1 MRSFQ
6 LIVLTPPG
14 LTDPAI
20 AVAASEAGAWGVLD
34 LEHCDDETSG
44 LRAVNELARSASGL
58 CGVKFSGRRRE
69 FLSSA
74 VQNLPQRIG
83 IVMLTA
89 AHGDEVGSAIHSLQ
103 SRGVTV
109 LWESTSA
116 EAAEHGARLGV
127 NGIIAKGNESGGY
140 VGDETS
146 FVLLQHILASTRL
159 PVWVQGGVGVHT
171 SAACYAAGAAGVV
184 LDSQL
189 SLTRESSLPD
199 VVKSAIAHMDGSETL
214 CLGNGL
220 DDPCRLYWRP
230 GRPVLEGLRKAA
242 DGLCRTPQSRTE
254 KSLLWRHAVEQKVG
268 WSTNEQVWLLGQDAC
283 FAAALAERFKTVRGV
298 ISAVMEST
306 SAHLGAAQKLK
317 PLNENSAMASSH
329 GTRYP
334 IVQGPMTRVSDTAEF
349 ASAVATGGGLPFLAL
364 ALMRAPEVDNLLR
377 ETTQLLANKPWGV
390 GILGFVPAELRQ
402 EQLEVV
408 RKYRP
413 PFALI
418 AGGRPDQARVLDQE
432 GIVTY
437 LHVPSPGLLRMFLE
451 NGARHFVFEGRECGG
466 HVGPRSSF
474 VLWESMIE
482 VLLESLSDKDA
493 AKCHVLF
500 AGGIH
505 DGLSGAMVA
514 AMAASLAERGV
525 NIGVL
530 LGTAYLF
537 TKEAVE
543 SGAIVRNFQREALRC
558 DRTVLLETGP
568 GHAIRCVPTPYVDYF
583 EQQKR
588 HLQATSSSSEEARV
602 ELEMLNVGRLRI
614 ASKGITRPVSTET
627 AKSAVGGFIKLSQTE
642 QRQDGM
648 YMIGQVAA
656 LRKEI
661 CTIQHLHHTVAV
673 NSTERLIRVPPPLW
687 NGTASRS
694 QDIAIIGMACILPKA
709 GDLCTYWENILAKV
723 DAITEVPKDRWD
735 WKKYYDPDPSA
746 PDKSYSKWGGF
757 LEDVPF
763 DPLNYGIPPN
773 ALSSIEP
780 LQLLTL
786 EVARRALDHAGY
798 KTRPFSRERAS
809 VILGVGGGGA
819 DLAQRYGTRVAM
831 AAATSDSDSD
841 APQDL
846 PKWTEDSFPGMLS
859 NVAAGRVANRF
870 DFGGVNYTVD
880 AACASSLAA
889 IYHAVN
895 ELEAGTSDLVIAG
908 GSDTVQSPF
917 AYVCFSK
924 THAFSFQG
932 RCRTFDESADGIAI
946 SEGVAAVV
954 LKRLPDAQRDG
965 DRIYAVIKG
974 IAGSSDGRDK
984 SLTAPRVEGQVLAL
998 KRAYAK
1004 ARVSPGSVK
1013 LIEAHGTGTVAGDQ
1027 AEIEAL
1033 TRLFQS
1039 LGVPVQ
1045 SCAVGSVKSLIGH
1058 TKATAG
1064 VAGLIKA
1071 TLALHHKVLPPTGG
1085 VEKPN
1090 SKARF
1095 PESPF
1100 YVNSELRPWIN
1111 DSAEQPRRAGVS
1123 AFGFGGTNFHAVL
1136 EEYVGEG
1143 SCQDQASWRHWPC
1156 ELFVWASK
1164 SRDEMIAE
1172 LSNLEHSLSEMR
1184 NPDLCELA
1192 SSLWQRTKENT
1203 ATLNGATRLRLAIVA
1218 TSCED
1223 LRQKLGIA
1231 CENLRN
1237 AGCDRMQDPRGIY
1250 FTLKPL
1256 AAEGQVAFLF
1266 PGQGSQYVGMLRDL
1280 AIQFSEVREQFEFG
1294 DRVLRSELPSPLSSY
1309 VFPPP
1314 SFTQQEAQVRQQK
1327 LTETNI
1333 AQPAL
1338 GAAGLAMFRL
1348 LGSFGIRPSYVA
1360 GHSYG
1365 EYVALCSAGVFSD
1378 QMLMKISEVRG
1389 RLIRQGTT
1397 SESGTMAAVDANAS
1411 SVEQLLGGLEGVW
1424 IANLNSPRQTTIS
1437 GTRQGVD
1444 NACQKIKA
1452 AGIQFHPIPV
1462 ACAFHSPIIS
1472 PVKDQLA
1479 KWLATVKFEKPSTGV
1494 FCNTTARPYS
1504 QPPNEFADILAD
1516 HMVRPV
1522 DFVGEINALYEA
1534 GARIFVEV
1542 GPRNILTGLTA
1553 QILGDRAHVSLA
1565 TDISGRPGLLQL
1577 PHALGE
1583 LFAHAVP
1590 MQLDR
1595 LFQGRIEHDLG
1606 LEELVAKSRKQS
1618 FSATTWM
1625 VNGGRARPISQLGKA
1640 ASVQTAIAPQNSK
1653 PTVQPVG
1660 EMPAHNFPATLQ
1672 LDRQDPVQKPKP
1684 RPAEDVTPTLPKG
1697 GTNVNR
1703 VLANGN
1709 STAVMLQFN
1718 QLMSRFLTMQKEVML
1733 SCLDRGNGHEIVRR
1747 KIIDAVAPPVLQ
1759 PQGLTS
1765 SNTNVSHSA
1774 VERFPI
1780 GVTEKAVDEI
1790 SKSLEVTHKETPPKT
1805 EPEEKMDE
1813 PRLIAELLKVVN
1825 ERTGYPEDMLAVNVD
1840 IEAELGIDSIKRIEI
1855 LSVFVQHCLP
1865 ATLSVDMEEL
1875 TKLRTFQAIVE
1886 RTLAAMAEGNQ
1897 RAADSRPAVSTTSKT
1912 LSSLPDDESDLA
1924 RFVLVP
1930 QDAQL
1935 SFVPSHKFP
1944 ESVVIITDDE
1954 TGIAQAVKAEL
1965 SRQRIPAVL
1974 VRMNGSP
1981 EQPDDIFSANLIDPN
1996 SVATVVDRIRETRGN
2011 VAGLIHLLPF
2021 REQTNLDAI
2030 AFSDCKQQLQV
2041 DVKAFFNLLKATSTD
2056 LVAQSKT
2063 GLSWICAPIDL
2074 SALIP
2079 RERNSSLPGHGALRG
2094 IVKTLSVEWPRV
2106 VCKVIGIDKDR
2117 GPVEI
2122 AGSIVSEMA
2131 AGNQEV
2137 EVGFEGHRR
2146 LTMRPKRQP
2155 LSDVDRGVVI
2165 DSTSVILITGGARGI
2180 TAEAAHTLAKHK
2192 PTLILVGRSPLPA
2205 AEESEFTAKC
2215 LTPGELKKCLI
2226 DRIRQESSGRATP
2239 NEVESAYHGLMHE
2252 REIRRN
2258 LASLRQAGA
2267 TIQYFQ
2273 ADVRNEEQIT
2283 LLTEEIYRTY
2293 GRLDGVIHGAGIIED
2308 KLVEEKTPESFDR
2321 VFDTKVHSALVLS
2334 RVLRPES
2341 LKFLVLF
2348 SSVSGVFGNRGQVD
2362 YAAANAAMDCIAA
2375 YLDQKW
2381 PTTHVVSINW
2391 GPWDKVG
2398 MVSDLVRTQMMQRG
2412 VQLISEAAG
2421 IRALEQEV
2429 QRGKKGDVQVVLGS
2443 GPWDIGVL
2451 STSHPV
2457 SNLPHLPSPLPVAVL
2472 ATT

>member
-34 LEHCDDETSG
+34 LEHCNDETSA
-44 LRAVNELARSASGL
+44 LQAVNDLARSVSGL
-58 CGVKFSGRRRE
+58 CGIKVSGRRKE
-69 FLSSA
+69 FLSLA
-74 VQNLPQRIG
+74 VQSLPQRIG
-83 IVMLTA
+83 IVILTA
-89 AHGDEVGSAIHSLQ
+89 AHGDEVGSAIQLLQ

-116 EAAEHGARLGV
+116 ESAEHGARLGV
-127 NGIIAKGNESGGY
+127 NGIVAKGNESGGY

-146 FVLLQHILASTRL
+146 FVLLQHILANTRL

-189 SLTRESSLPD
+189 SLTRESNLPD
-199 VVKSAIAHMDGSETL
+199 AAKSAIAHMDGSETL
-214 CLGNGL
+214 CLGTGL
-220 DDPCRLYWRP
+220 DAPCRVYWRP

-242 DGLCRTPQSRTE
+242 DDLCGTPQSGTE
-254 KSLLWRHAVEQKVG
+254 KSLLWRHAVEHKVG
-268 WSTNEQVWLLGQDAC
+268 WSTSEQVWLLGQDAC
-283 FAAALAERFKTVRGV
+283 FAATLAKRFKTVRGV

-306 SAHLGAAQKLK
+306 SAHLAAAQKLK
-317 PLNENSAMASSH
+317 PLNENSPMAASH

-349 ASAVATGGGLPFLAL
+349 ANAVAAGGGLPFLAL

-377 ETTQLLANKPWGV
+377 DTTQLLANKPWGV

-418 AGGRPDQARVLDQE
+418 AGGRPDQARVLEQE

-482 VLLESLSDKDA
+482 VLLESLPEKDA

-543 SGAIVRNFQREALRC
+543 AGAIVRNFQREALRC

-614 ASKGITRPVSTET
+614 ASKGITRPVSAES

-661 CTIQHLHHTVAV
+661 CTIQQLHHTVAV
-673 NSTERLIRVPPPLW
+673 NSTERLTRVPSLLW
-687 NGTASRS
+687 KGTTRRS
-694 QDIAIIGMACILPKA
+694 HDIAIIGMACILPKA

-831 AAATSDSDSD
+831 AATTSDSDSD

-889 IYHAVN
+889 VYHAVN

-1004 ARVSPGSVK
+1004 AGLSPASVK

-1039 LGVPVQ
+1039 SGAPVQ

-1064 VAGLIKA
+1064 VAGIIKA

-1136 EEYVGEG
+1136 EEYAEKD
-1143 SCQDQASWRHWPC
+1143 SSQDQATWRHWPS

-1164 SRDEMIAE
+1164 SREEMIAD
-1172 LSNLEHSLSEMR
+1172 LSNLERSLSEGQ
-1184 NPDLCELA
+1184 NPELSELA
-1192 SSLWQRTKENT
+1192 SSSWQRTKKNT
-1203 ATLNGATRLRLAIVA
+1203 AALNGATRLRLAIVA
-1218 TSCED
+1218 SSCED

-1231 CENLRN
+1231 SENLRN
-1237 AGCDRMQDPRGIY
+1237 ASCERVQDPRGIY

-1256 AAEGQVAFLF
+1256 AAAGQVAFLF

-1280 AIQFSEVREQFEFG
+1280 AIQFSEVREQFELG

-1314 SFTQQEAQVRQQK
+1314 SFTPQEAQVRQQK

-1348 LGSFGIRPSYVA
+1348 LGSFGICPSYVA

-1378 QMLMKISEVRG
+1378 QMLMKISEARG

-1411 SVEQLLGGLEGVW
+1411 SVKQLLDGLEGVW

-1437 GTRQGVD
+1437 GTRQGVE

-1452 AGIQFHPIPV
+1452 AGIQCHPIPV

-1472 PVKDQLA
+1472 AVKDQLA
-1479 KWLATVKFEKPSTGV
+1479 KWLAEVKFAKPSLGV
-1494 FCNTTARPYS
+1494 FSNTTARPYS
-1504 QPPNEFADILAD
+1504 QPPNEFANLLAE

-1542 GPRNILTGLTA
+1542 GPRNVLTGLTS
-1553 QILGDRAHVSLA
+1553 QILGDRPHVSLA

-1577 PHALGE
+1577 QHALGE

-1595 LFQGRIEHDLG
+1595 LFHGRIENDLG
-1606 LEELVAKSRKQS
+1606 LEELFAKSRKQA

-1625 VNGGRARPISQLGKA
+1625 VNGGRARPIAQPAKA
-1640 ASVQTAIAPQNSK
+1640 ASVQTAIAPQKSK
-1653 PTVQPVG
+1653 PAVETVG
-1660 EMPAHNFPATLQ
+1660 EMPAHNFPATTQ
-1672 LDRQDPVQKPKP
+1672 VDRQDPVQQPTP
-1684 RPAEDVTPTLPKG
+1684 PPAVEVTPSLLQG
-1697 GTNVNR
+1697 ATNAHR
-1703 VLANGN
+1703 VPANGN

-1733 SCLDRGNGHEIVRR
+1733 SCLNVGNGHEIVRR
-1747 KIIDAVAPPVLQ
+1747 KTIDAVAPPVLQ
-1759 PQGLTS
+1759 PQELASSSTNLT
-1765 SNTNVSHSA
+1765 HSVA
-1774 VERFPI
+1774 ERLPITVVE
-1780 GVTEKAVDEI
+1780 KSADEV
-1790 SKSLEVTHKETPPKT
+1790 SKSIEVAEQEAAPKA
-1805 EPEEKMDE
+1805 EPEKMDE
-1813 PRLIAELLKVVN
+1813 PRLTAELLKVVN
-1825 ERTGYPEDMLAVNVD
+1825 ERTGYPEDMLAVDVD

-1865 ATLSVDMEEL
+1865 ATISVDMEEL
-1875 TKLRTFQAIVE
+1875 TKLRTFQAIIG
-1886 RTLAAMAEGNQ
+1886 RTLLALAEGNQ
-1897 RAADSRPAVSTTSKT
+1897 NAEGSELGVSTTPQIMP
-1912 LSSLPDDESDLA
+1912 SLTEEETDLA

-1930 QDAQL
+1930 EDAPL

-1944 ESVVIITDDE
+1944 KSVVILTDDE

-1965 SRQRIPAVL
+1965 SRQRVPAVL
-1974 VRMNGSP
+1974 LRMNGSP
-1981 EQPDDIFSANLIDPN
+1981 AESDDIFSANLVDPD
-1996 SVATVVDRIRETRGN
+1996 SVGAIVNRIRKTRGS

-2021 REQTNLDAI
+2021 RELNNLDTLP
-2030 AFSDCKQQLQV
+2030 FSDCKPQLNM
-2041 DVKAFFNLLKATSTD
+2041 DVKSFFYLLKVTSTD
-2056 LVAQSKT
+2056 LLTQSKT
-2063 GLSWICAPIDL
+2063 GPSWICAPIDL
-2074 SALIP
+2074 STLIP
-2079 RERNSSLPGHGALRG
+2079 LDRTSSLPGHGALRG
-2094 IVKTLSVEWPRV
+2094 MVKTLSVEWPGV
-2106 VCKVIGIDKDR
+2106 VCKVIGIDKNR
-2117 GPVEI
+2117 GAAEN
-2122 AGSIVSEMA
+2122 AGSIISEMA

-2146 LTMRPKRQP
+2146 LAMRPMRQP
-2155 LSDVDRGVVI
+2155 LSRHDNGVVI
-2165 DSTSVILITGGARGI
+2165 DSKSVILITGGARGI
-2180 TAEAAHTLAKHK
+2180 TAEAAHSLAKHK
-2192 PTLILVGRSPLPA
+2192 PTLILVGRSPLPT
-2205 AEESEFTAKC
+2205 AEESEVTAKYS
-2215 LTPGELKKCLI
+2215 TPGELKKHLI
-2226 DRIRQESSGRATP
+2226 ERIRRESSARATP
-2239 NEVESAYHGLMHE
+2239 NEVESAYRVLMHE
-2252 REIRRN
+2252 REIRKN

-2267 TIQYFQ
+2267 TVRYFQ
-2273 ADVRNEEQIT
+2273 SDVRNEEQLR
-2283 LLTEEIYRTY
+2283 LLIEEIYQTY
-2293 GRLDGVIHGAGIIED
+2293 RRIDGVIHGAGIIED
-2308 KLVEEKTPESFDR
+2308 KLVEEKAPESFDR
-2321 VFDTKVHSALVLS
+2321 VFDTKVHSTLVLS

-2381 PTTHVVSINW
+2381 STTHVVSINW

-2421 IRALEQEV
+2421 IRALEQEI
-2429 QRGKKGDVQVVLGS
+2429 QRGKKGEVQVVLGS
-2443 GPWDIGVL
+2443 GPWDSGAPATSKQI
-2451 STSHPV
+2451 ST
-2457 SNLPHLPSPLPVAVL
+2457 LPHLPSPLPVAVL